1 MDERIFVTIDRS
13 DHLEHHGIKGQKW
26 GIRRFQ
32 NKNGTWTSLGKRR
45 RLRLERKEAA
55 KQEKERLKR
64 EKQEREKQEAIL
76 LGDPKL
82 IKKHMASMTNQELQQ
97 AINRSNMTMQV
108 DRLNKENSAVRKGND
123 AIRDVLNLTGTVI
136 AIGTTGVLAYD
147 TYAKLSQRTNYLGSP
162 YGFGLPEVKDFTK
175 KDKSN

>member
-1 MDERIFVTIDRS
+1 MDERIFVTIDKS

-32 NKNGTWTSLGKRR
+32 NENGTWTSLGKRR
-45 RLRLERKEAA
+45 RMRLERKEAA
-55 KQEKERLKR
+55 KR

-97 AINRSNMTMQV
+97 AINRSNMSMQV

-123 AIRDVLNLTGTVI
+123 AIRDVLNVAGTVV

-162 YGFGLPEVKDFTK
+162 YGFSLPEVKDFTK

>member
-1 MDERIFVTIDRS
+1 MDERIFVTIDKS

-45 RLRLERKEAA
+45 RMRLEQKEAA
-55 KQEKERLKR
+55 KR

-97 AINRSNMTMQV
+97 AINRSNMSMQV

-123 AIRDVLNLTGTVI
+123 AIRDVLNVAGTVV

-162 YGFGLPEVKDFTK
+162 YGFSLPEVKDFTK